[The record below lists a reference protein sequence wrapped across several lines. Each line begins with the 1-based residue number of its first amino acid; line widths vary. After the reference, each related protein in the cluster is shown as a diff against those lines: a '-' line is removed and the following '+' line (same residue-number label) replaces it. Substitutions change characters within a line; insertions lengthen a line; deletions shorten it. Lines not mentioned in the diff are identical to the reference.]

1 MEILEKVSKVIEK
14 IYFNKIIM
22 TIITIEENVVLPKTQ
37 FKTINDM
44 QNFMVFFLKNNNKIT
59 KQKRLFINN
68 FEEFWKKKTISDFI
82 WIWKSFSVK
91 KELKSSFDKFVWLW
105 KWKIPNLS
113 DKDLINESIKNKY
126 IIK

>member
-1 MEILEKVSKVIEK
+1 MEILVKVSKVSEILD
-14 IYFNKIIM
+14 FNFKNM
-22 TIITIEENVVLPKTQ
+22 TTIIIEENVVLPKTQ

-59 KQKRLFINN
+59 KQKRLFIKN

-82 WIWKSFSVK
+82 WIWKNFSDK
-91 KELKSSFDKFVWLW
+91 KDLKSSFDKFLWLW
-105 KWKIPNLS
+105 KWKVPNLS
-113 DKDLINESIKNKY
+113 DKELINESIKNKY